1 MSTESQIAV
10 VQEAVKTNTDLLS
23 RLDQNLEK
31 LTDVTVG
38 LNRMLA
44 VHDEKLDQHERKQDD
59 IFELIERRRQ
69 EMNTDIKE
77 LHSRITTTTRE
88 IGDELNATEKRIMN
102 GLEELKNELKVDQQ
116 YHNQK
121 QKTLDERISSLEKW
135 RYMLVGAGI
144 VGGYIL
150 TKFLPLI
157 KISLT

>member
-10 VQEAVKTNTDLLS
+10 IQESVKANAELMS
-23 RLDQNLEK
+23 RLDQNMEK
-31 LTDVTVG
+31 LTDVTIG

-59 IFELIERRRQ
+59 IFELIEKRRQ

-88 IGDELNATEKRIMN
+88 IGDEINATEKRIMT
-102 GLEELKNELKVDQQ
+102 GLEDLKNELKIDQE
-116 YHNQK
+116 YHNTK

-135 RYMLVGAGI
+135 RYTLVGAGI
-144 VGGYIL
+144 VGGYVL

-157 KISLT
+157 EISVK

>member
-1 MSTESQIAV
+1 MSTESQLAV
-10 VQEAVKTNTDLLS
+10 VQEAVRSNTELIS
-23 RLDQNLEK
+23 HINQNLEK
-31 LTDVTVG
+31 LTDVTIG

-88 IGDELNATEKRIMN
+88 IGDEINATEKRIMN
-102 GLEELKNELKVDQQ
+102 GLEELKSELKIDQKF
-116 YHNQK
+116 HNEK
-121 QKTLDERISSLEKW
+121 QKTLDERISALEKW

-144 VGGYIL
+144 AGGYLL

>member
-10 VQEAVKTNTDLLS
+10 IQEAVKANAELMH
-23 RLDQNLEK
+23 RLDQNMEK
-31 LTDVTVG
+31 LTDVTIG

-44 VHDEKLDQHERKQDD
+44 VHDEKLEQHERKQDD
-59 IFELIERRRQ
+59 IFELIEKRRQ

-88 IGDELNATEKRIMN
+88 IGDEINATEKRIMS
-102 GLEELKNELKVDQQ
+102 GLEDLKNELKIDQE
-116 YHNQK
+116 YHNTK

-135 RYMLVGAGI
+135 RYTLVGAGI
-144 VGGYIL
+144 VGGYVL

-157 KISLT
+157 EISVK